1 MWCSEMSSISF
12 GSSISWGTDA
22 GKLSIA
28 LSVLKRLIDLVLLSP
43 RRSPRER
50 LLDPEE
56 KVVIVGFEN
65 LALIGIDLVS
75 EFSLLVSGSN
85 YLTFSALYNFLPLL
99 PSFLAVE
106 LTVPFKYANDFFFER
121 AFWSNDVKGL

>member
-1 MWCSEMSSISF
+1 M
-12 GSSISWGTDA
+12 
-22 GKLSIA
+22 
-28 LSVLKRLIDLVLLSP
+28 LLSP

-65 LALIGIDLVS
+65 LALIGIDLES

-85 YLTFSALYNFLPLL
+85 FLTLSALYNFLPLL